1 MMNRK
6 QFLHS
11 LLGASAYI
19 ASPLSVLGRSDPEVM
34 QAALDSVVQKATGK
48 AFGIKSN
55 PIAKVRVG
63 MIGLG
68 NRGKTLSEMLS
79 WLIQNDRAELVA
91 VSDLKPEK
99 ASRII
104 DSIQPLQQQKIQSY
118 VKDENDW
125 SNLVKRDDLD
135 LIIIATPWE
144 WHTPMAIE
152 AMQNGKHVACEVPI
166 AYTIEDCW
174 KIVSTAEQTQRHCIM
189 LENCCYNEEELW
201 VLNMV
206 ENGVFGD
213 LTHAEGAYIHD
224 LRKHLLS
231 DDYYE
236 NQWRVKHHQSR
247 DGNFYTTHGLGP
259 ISMYL
264 GIGRGDSYAHL
275 TSMSS
280 RELNLSQT
288 AARMGSPYT
297 SIKCGDMNT
306 TMVKTAKG
314 KTIMMQFDVHTGS
327 PYSRINKLVG
337 TKAVHD
343 GYPSRLYID
352 NPDELLYWGHQWL
365 PETEYQQYRERYKH
379 PLITKL
385 QGISQEFKQGHGGMD
400 FVMIY
405 RLITC
410 LNLGVP
416 LDLNVYD
423 GVMWSAVT
431 PLSELSVLQNSHSV
445 NMPDF
450 TGGVWQQENTHE
462 VMRAL

>member
-1 MMNRK
+1 MNRK
-6 QFLHS
+6 QFLQS
-11 LLGASAYI
+11 LIGTSAYL
-19 ASPLSVLGRSDPEVM
+19 ATPLSIFGKEDPEAI
-34 QAALDSVVQKATGK
+34 QTALDSVAKKASGA
-48 AFGIKSN
+48 AFGMQSA
-55 PIAKVRVG
+55 PMEKVRIG
-63 MIGLG
+63 MIGVG
-68 NRGKTLSEMLS
+68 NRGKTLSEMLT
-79 WLIQNDRAELVA
+79 WLIENDRAELVA
-91 VSDLKPEK
+91 VSDLREDKT
-99 ASRII
+99 SRII
-104 DSIQPLQQQKIQSY
+104 DAVQPLQKQQITGY
-118 VKDENDW
+118 HKDEHDW
-125 SNLVKRDDLD
+125 KNLIKRDDLD
-135 LIIIATPWE
+135 LIIIATPWAL
-144 WHTPMAIE
+144 HTPMAVA
-152 AMQNGKHVACEVPI
+152 AMRSGKHVACEVPI

-174 KIVSTAEQTQRHCIM
+174 KIIETAEQTQRHCIM
-189 LENCCYNEEELW
+189 LENCCYNDEELW

-236 NQWRVKHHQSR
+236 NQWRIKHHVSR

-264 GIGRGDSYAHL
+264 KIGRGDTYSHL

-280 RELNLSQT
+280 RELNLSET

-306 TMVKTAKG
+306 TMIKTAQG

-337 TKAVHD
+337 TKAVHN

-352 NPDELLYWGHQWL
+352 NPDELLFWGHQWL
-365 PETEYQQYRERYKH
+365 PEDEYQQFRQRYQH

-385 QGISQEFKQGHGGMD
+385 QAISQDYKQGHGGMD
-400 FVMIY
+400 FVMMY

-410 LNLGVP
+410 LNMGVP

-423 GVMWSAVT
+423 GVLWSAVT
-431 PLSELSVLQNSHSV
+431 PLSELSVMQNSHSV
-445 NMPDF
+445 KVPDF
-450 TGGVWQQENTHE
+450 TGGRWQADNQLEI
-462 VMRAL
+462 MRSL